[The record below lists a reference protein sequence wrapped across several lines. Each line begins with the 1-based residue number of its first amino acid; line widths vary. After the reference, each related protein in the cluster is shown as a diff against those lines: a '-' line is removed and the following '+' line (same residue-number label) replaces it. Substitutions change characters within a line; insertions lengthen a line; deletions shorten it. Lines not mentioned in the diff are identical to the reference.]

1 MGETSLKE
9 NRTNGNTMAE
19 EDGGSKL
26 VIDVDPVEAVSFSY
40 EDDRIPISYQKIGKN
55 ARTPRRGSAH
65 AAGYDV
71 YSTVNKKILP
81 HETVYIPS
89 DLITEPNSGW
99 CLKLY
104 NRSSLAAKCSIWIP
118 GSPTIIDGDYRGNI
132 IVPLYN
138 FGDTAYEVKIG
149 DRIAQTLVERCYKI
163 RWNLDSKLI
172 EKAMTER
179 GTGGFGSTGR

>member
-1 MGETSLKE
+1 MKE
-9 NRTNGNTMAE
+9 NHTNENTMAE
-19 EDGGSKL
+19 EDAGSKL
-26 VIDVDPVEAVSFSY
+26 IIDVDPVEAVSFSY
-40 EDDRIPISYQKIGKN
+40 EDDRIPISYQKIGEN

-89 DLITEPNSGW
+89 DLITSPSSGW

-118 GSPTIIDGDYRGNI
+118 GSPTIIDSDYRGNI

-149 DRIAQTLVERCYKI
+149 DRIAQALVERCYKI
-163 RWNLDSKLI
+163 RWNVNSKLI
-172 EKAMTER
+172 KKAMTER
-179 GTGGFGSTGR
+179 GAGGFGSTGR

>member
-1 MGETSLKE
+1 
-9 NRTNGNTMAE
+9 MAE
-19 EDGGSKL
+19 EDRESKL

-71 YSTVNKKILP
+71 YSTVNKEILP

-89 DLITEPNSGW
+89 DLITKPNSGW

-104 NRSSLAAKCSIWIP
+104 NRSSLAAKYSIWIP
-118 GSPTIIDGDYRGNI
+118 GSPTIIDSDYRGNV

-149 DRIAQTLVERCYKI
+149 DRIAQALVERCYKI
-163 RWNLDSKLI
+163 RWNIDSKLI

-179 GTGGFGSTGR
+179 GAGGFGSTGR